1 MSWPLAFLLTLSL
14 EIPVVLLVLKR
25 GWRKDLPLALLAN
38 SITHPILWFVL
49 PSLFT
54 DYLTFLIVGELAVF
68 SFEALLYAGAVRGW
82 HGALAGVAA
91 NSLSLGVG
99 LLLQLVL

>member
-1 MSWPLAFLLTLSL
+1 MSWPLAFLLTLIL
-14 EIPVVLLVLKR
+14 EIPVVLLLLAR

-38 SITHPILWFVL
+38 SITHPVLWFVL
-49 PSLFT
+49 PPLFS

-68 SFEALLYAGAVRGW
+68 TSEALLYAAAVRCW
-82 HGALAGVAA
+82 RGAAAGVAA
-91 NSLSLGVG
+91 NSLSMAVG

>member
-1 MSWPLAFLLTLSL
+1 MSWPLAFLLTLTL
-14 EIPVVLLVLKR
+14 EIPVVLLLLAR

-38 SITHPILWFVL
+38 GLTHPTLWFVL
-49 PSLFT
+49 PSLFS

-68 SFEALLYAGAVRGW
+68 TFEALLYACAVRSWKGV
-82 HGALAGVAA
+82 AAGVAA

-99 LLLQLVL
+99 LLLQQVL